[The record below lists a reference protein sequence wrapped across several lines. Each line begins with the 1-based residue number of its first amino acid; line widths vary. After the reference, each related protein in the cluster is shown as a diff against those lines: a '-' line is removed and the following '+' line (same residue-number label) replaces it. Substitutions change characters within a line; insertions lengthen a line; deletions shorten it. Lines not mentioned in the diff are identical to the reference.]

1 MTPIETIIYG
11 MCIAYLSLIGYAVY
25 AMCRKDGN
33 KIDQDQDEEDFTI

>member
-1 MTPIETIIYG
+1 MAPIEILIYG

-33 KIDQDQDEEDFTI
+33 KIDHDQDENDFII